1 MRSRY
6 PSRGS
11 SLEYYLWIFTRLSG
25 VLMLLMAA
33 FGMVYNN
40 LVGGRLLMDVAAQFR
55 WGFFPIYW
63 HVQNTNVP
71 DVYPN
76 WSNSFW
82 QVYAL
87 ILLAVAA
94 MHGFNGLRVVVE
106 DYIHR
111 PYLLLFA
118 KGLVIVLFF
127 FTLFA
132 GSVIVFEL
140 FV

>member
-1 MRSRY
+1 
-6 PSRGS
+6 
-11 SLEYYLWIFTRLSG
+11 
-25 VLMLLMAA
+25 MLLLGA
-33 FGMVYNN
+33 FGIAYSN
-40 LVGGRLLMDVAAQFR
+40 LAGGRTLMDMPTQYR

-63 HVQNTNVP
+63 HVQNSDIP
-71 DVYPN
+71 DVFPN

-82 QVYAL
+82 QIYGV
-87 ILLAVAA
+87 LLFLVAA

-111 PYLLLFA
+111 PYLLLFV
-118 KGLVIVLFF
+118 KWLIVILFL

-132 GSVIVFEL
+132 GAVIVFEL

>member
-6 PSRGS
+6 PRRGS
-11 SLEYYLWIFTRLSG
+11 TFEYYAWLFTRLSG
-25 VLMLLMAA
+25 IFMLLMAA
-33 FGMVYNN
+33 FGIVYAN
-40 LVGGRLLMDVAAQFR
+40 LAGGRTLMDMPTQYR
-55 WGFFPIYW
+55 WSFFPTYW
-63 HVQNTNVP
+63 HVQNSDIP
-71 DVYPN
+71 DVFPN

-82 QVYAL
+82 QIYGV
-87 ILLAVAA
+87 LLFLVAA

-118 KGLVIVLFF
+118 KWVVSILFL

-132 GSVIVFEL
+132 GAIIVFEL

>member
-11 SLEYYLWIFTRLSG
+11 TFEYYTWLFTRLSG
-25 VLMLLMAA
+25 IFMLLMAA
-33 FGMVYNN
+33 FGIVYAN
-40 LVGGRLLMDVAAQFR
+40 LAGGRTLMDMPTQYR
-55 WGFFPIYW
+55 WSFFPTYW
-63 HVQNTNVP
+63 HVQNSDIP
-71 DVYPN
+71 DVFPN

-82 QVYAL
+82 QIYAL
-87 ILLAVAA
+87 LLFLVAA
-94 MHGFNGLRVVVE
+94 MHGFNGLRVVAE

-118 KGLVIVLFF
+118 KWLVLILFL

-132 GSVIVFEL
+132 GTIIVFEL
-140 FV
+140 FI

>member
-11 SLEYYLWIFTRLSG
+11 TFEYYTWLFTRLSG
-25 VLMLLMAA
+25 IFMLLMAA
-33 FGMVYNN
+33 FGIVYAN
-40 LVGGRLLMDVAAQFR
+40 LAGGRTLMDMPTQYR
-55 WGFFPIYW
+55 WSFFPTYW
-63 HVQNTNVP
+63 HVQNSDIP
-71 DVYPN
+71 DVFPN

-82 QVYAL
+82 QIYAV
-87 ILLAVAA
+87 LLFLVAA
-94 MHGFNGLRVVVE
+94 MHGFNGLRVVAE

-118 KGLVIVLFF
+118 KWLVLILFL

-132 GSVIVFEL
+132 GTIIVFEL
-140 FV
+140 FI

>member
-1 MRSRY
+1 MHSEFQD
-6 PSRGS
+6 RGS
-11 SLEYYLWIFTRLSG
+11 DFEYYMWLFTRLSG
-25 VLMLLMAA
+25 MLMLLMGA
-33 FGMVYNN
+33 FGIVYSN
-40 LVGGRLLMDVAAQFR
+40 LAGGRTMMDMPTQYR

-63 HVQNTNVP
+63 HVQNSDIP
-71 DVYPN
+71 DVFPN

-82 QVYAL
+82 QVYG
-87 ILLAVAA
+87 ILLFLVAA

-106 DYIHR
+106 DYVHR

-118 KGLVIVLFF
+118 KWLVLILFL

-132 GSVIVFEL
+132 GAIIVFDL

>member
-6 PSRGS
+6 PNRGS
-11 SLEYYLWIFTRLSG
+11 GFEYYMWIFTRLSG
-25 VLMLLMAA
+25 ALMLLMGA
-33 FGMVYNN
+33 FGIVYAN
-40 LVGGRLLMDVAAQFR
+40 LAGGRVLMNMETQYR

-63 HVQNTNVP
+63 HVQNSDIP
-71 DVYPN
+71 DVFPN

-82 QVYAL
+82 QVYGV
-87 ILLAVAA
+87 LLVLVAA

-111 PYLLLFA
+111 PYLLLVA
-118 KGLVIVLFF
+118 KWVVLILFL

-132 GSVIVFEL
+132 AAVIVFEL

>member
-6 PSRGS
+6 PKCGS
-11 SLEYYLWIFTRLSG
+11 AFEYYMWLFTRLSG
-25 VLMLLMAA
+25 VLMLFMGA
-33 FGMVYNN
+33 FGIVYAN
-40 LVGGRLLMDVAAQFR
+40 LAGGRTLLDMATQYR
-55 WGFFPIYW
+55 WAFFPTYW
-63 HVQNTNVP
+63 HVQNSDIP
-71 DVYPN
+71 DVFPN

-82 QVYAL
+82 QVYA
-87 ILLAVAA
+87 ILLLLVAA

-118 KGLVIVLFF
+118 KFSVYILFL

-132 GSVIVFEL
+132 AAVIVFEL